1 MSDIYQMLIAWLP
14 APLVVLIL
22 GLFALLIVLLV
33 MRIVK
38 IVLDTLPFL

>member
-1 MSDIYQMLIAWLP
+1 MSSIYQLLLAWLP
-14 APLVVLIL
+14 APLVIVIL
-22 GLFALLIVLLV
+22 GLFALLVILLV

>member
-1 MSDIYQMLIAWLP
+1 MSEIYQFLMSWLP
-14 APLVVLIL
+14 APLAILIL
-22 GLFALLIVLLV
+22 GLFALLIILLV